1 VIEQC
6 LARVRPRPAAPS
18 VVVEEG
24 FRRAG
29 DQLEIPHAAFLRE
42 KPLRLLLAFA
52 VAQDED
58 VPLSRAARRAL
69 RENLDLVNDAFRS
82 DPAATA
88 AFVRVLASPRRVM
101 RSLIAMNETGLLGC
115 FVPEW
120 EHIFCRWQHVIYHT
134 YTVDV
139 HSIFLVEELRR
150 LWQGKYA
157 ELVPDL
163 SELVH
168 TTADLPMVYLGCL
181 LHDIGKGYGGDHSA
195 IGAEL
200 GEKCLARL
208 GLPEERAA
216 RANFI
221 IRHHLLMSHV
231 AQRRDLSDPK
241 VIVEFARTCGDREN
255 LHNLYL
261 ATFADMRASSK
272 SAWTEWRA
280 ELLRELFERTAEF
293 LEAGGEDQDMA
304 LELIE
309 GRIEQRIATAREELM
324 AMGVAEARI
333 GAFFDMMPRRY
344 FVSHTPPQIARHALA
359 LLAFDAERQRVTK
372 TVRDMRAGF
381 SELIVCA
388 RDQHGLYA
396 DVAGSIT
403 AAGVNILGSHVYTT
417 KNGLALE
424 IYRVG
429 TPDGDEELR
438 AQRWS
443 RFELALARVLSGE
456 LRVADLIAKQ
466 RQPVRAGRRIAS
478 HTPASVAVRND
489 VSDFYT
495 VIDVNADDRLGLL
508 YDLTRTI
515 TAHDLEIYVSKATT
529 VLDQAAD
536 TFYVKTPDQKRLLDP
551 DAIESLHRDLASV
564 VGAAVGAAAHAHA

>member
-1 VIEQC
+1 
-6 LARVRPRPAAPS
+6 
-18 VVVEEG
+18 
-24 FRRAG
+24 
-29 DQLEIPHAAFLRE
+29 
-42 KPLRLLLAFA
+42 
-52 VAQDED
+52 
-58 VPLSRAARRAL
+58 
-69 RENLDLVNDAFRS
+69 
-82 DPAATA
+82 
-88 AFVRVLASPRRVM
+88 
-101 RSLIAMNETGLLGC
+101 
-115 FVPEW
+115 
-120 EHIFCRWQHVIYHT
+120 
-134 YTVDV
+134 
-139 HSIFLVEELRR
+139 
-150 LWQGKYA
+150 
-157 ELVPDL
+157 
-163 SELVH
+163 
-168 TTADLPMVYLGCL
+168 
-181 LHDIGKGYGGDHSA
+181 
-195 IGAEL
+195 
-200 GEKCLARL
+200 
-208 GLPEERAA
+208 
-216 RANFI
+216 
-221 IRHHLLMSHV
+221 
-231 AQRRDLSDPK
+231 
-241 VIVEFARTCGDREN
+241 
-255 LHNLYL
+255 
-261 ATFADMRASSK
+261 
-272 SAWTEWRA
+272 
-280 ELLRELFERTAEF
+280 
-293 LEAGGEDQDMA
+293 
-304 LELIE
+304 
-309 GRIEQRIATAREELM
+309 
-324 AMGVAEARI
+324 
-333 GAFFDMMPRRY
+333 
-344 FVSHTPPQIARHALA
+344 
-359 LLAFDAERQRVTK
+359 
-372 TVRDMRAGF
+372 MRAGF